1 VKILTCSKYFK
12 KDDGSELRVETYN
25 GPLVTIA
32 FDAEGKVSRILVDRR
47 KTREIGIDYRT
58 YLGVYRVGRGPG
70 G

>member
-1 VKILTCSKYFK
+1 MKILTCSKYFK

-25 GPLVTIA
+25 GPVVTISFDAAGLVTRIA
-32 FDAEGKVSRILVDRR
+32 IGGKSV
-47 KTREIGIDYRT
+47 REVGIDYRT